1 MSITA
6 DRSCVKSNKH
16 FVNCAAG
23 DQGVYKSWAQPKNT
37 AVAVWCLVGTRL
49 ILVHLNIRAANRY
62 WWTDAIAV
70 FPSVRPS
77 FSFSA
82 GWETL
87 SHAKRR
93 DYVSVQG
100 RPVLNQYHCT
110 EITALYQPATW
121 DRLRVSRRF
130 AERAVWDG
138 TRTWLEAHHQCPLIF
153 NSPPFSPSLI
163 SLKNPCLLPALLQY
177 RCPSAEHGAN
187 LPCVGFFFFVTY

>member
-1 MSITA
+1 MPSRSFHPSI
-6 DRSCVKSNKH
+6 
-16 FVNCAAG
+16 
-23 DQGVYKSWAQPKNT
+23 
-37 AVAVWCLVGTRL
+37 
-49 ILVHLNIRAANRY
+49 
-62 WWTDAIAV
+62 
-70 FPSVRPS
+70 RPS

-93 DYVSVQG
+93 DCVSVQG

-163 SLKNPCLLPALLQY
+163 SLKNPWLLPALLQY

-187 LPCVGFFFFVTY
+187 LPCLGFFFLSLISFSIFLNTKTCFCTPACEYLVVLEGKKENCRCIASVRAFLMQTLKSHIREE